1 MVGRVAEAET
11 ELAEAASRAG
21 AAEGVSALAGS
32 LAEAIEADHASAAAA
47 EARQTVV
54 GRTEAVAGAFARVSR
69 AVRLTVLLAERLDR
83 GWARRGLADDRHSMA
98 RRQIAHGVAEAIG
111 REAEGER
118 AQRLT
123 DALAERLERLD
134 VEAELGAGTV
144 GQTIA
149 AICRDLGLDAA
160 RRLVRPPVRAA
171 GPERRCRPA
180 VGGEIAGRSGGRMA
194 DGWRWC
200 GQHPVWVSR
209 RGPAAAA
216 IARWMPRLAA
226 PPGSTRS
233 RPIAGCR
240 VAAGSMGAAGPGRC
254 APAPPRRRAAPGRIG
269 CG

>member
-1 MVGRVAEAET
+1 MISTSLRPDDAAPAPDGFRDALAELVQIGLSVARMVGRVAEAET

-134 VEAELGAGTV
+134 VEAELGDRHGGADHR
-144 GQTIA
+144 
-149 AICRDLGLDAA
+149 RDLPRPGAGCGAQVGAA
-160 RRLVRPPVRAA
+160 ASTGGRA
-171 GPERRCRPA
+171 
-180 VGGEIAGRSGGRMA
+180 GGGGATRQSAGR
-194 DGWRWC
+194 
-200 GQHPVWVSR
+200 
-209 RGPAAAA
+209 
-216 IARWMPRLAA
+216 
-226 PPGSTRS
+226 
-233 RPIAGCR
+233 
-240 VAAGSMGAAGPGRC
+240 
-254 APAPPRRRAAPGRIG
+254 
-269 CG
+269 